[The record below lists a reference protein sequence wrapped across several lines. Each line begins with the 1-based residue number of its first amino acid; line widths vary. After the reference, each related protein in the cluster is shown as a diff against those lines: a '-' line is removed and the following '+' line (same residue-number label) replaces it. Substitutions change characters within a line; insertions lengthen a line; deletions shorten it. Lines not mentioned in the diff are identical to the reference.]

1 MDLFVEEMT
10 QTAFVPD
17 GLASSHPVFVPVS
30 HPDEINEIF
39 DMISYRKVIIIIII
53 IIILVYFPFVYIKSI
68 IKTSHDQ
75 TNYKENRWQYKSN

>member
-39 DMISYRKVIIIIII
+39 DLISYRKVRYYVI
-53 IIILVYFPFVYIKSI
+53 SI
-68 IKTSHDQ
+68 AI
-75 TNYKENRWQYKSN
+75 